1 MKKCSCCKKL
11 KRLTSFHKSSR
22 NNDGYDYLCKTC
34 KKIKGKQ
41 YFELNKKD
49 ISKKNKEYYL
59 THRKETLKQCKK
71 YALEHKEEIKTRRHK
86 WYKKNKKHHNQLT
99 KQYYLKHKSKLL
111 KDGFRQALKRNFNL
125 SINDYN
131 TMMQEQKGVCAI
143 CKRTETLKKTNGI
156 SVRRLSVDH
165 DHKTGKVRGLLCNR
179 CNVILGKIEDN
190 TILLNTM
197 IKYLQNNRRLKCLKN

>member
-1 MKKCSCCKKL
+1 MKKCSVCKKL
-11 KRLTSFHKSSR
+11 RKSSSFHKSSR
-22 NNDGYDYLCKTC
+22 NNDGLDYWCKFC
-34 KKIKGKQ
+34 KKIR
-41 YFELNKKD
+41 NKIYNSTHKEK
-49 ISKKNKEYYL
+49 IAKRTKKYYL
-59 THRKETLKQCKK
+59 LHKEETLKQCKK
-71 YALEHKEEIKTRRHK
+71 YASEHKKEIKQRQHK
-86 WYKKNKKHHNQLT
+86 WYKRNKKSHNNYT
-99 KQYYLKHKSKLL
+99 KAYYLKHKDKLL

-143 CKRTETLKKTNGI
+143 CKRTETLKKTNRT

-197 IKYLQNNRRLKCLKN
+197 IKYLQNNKGE